1 MPIFKLLVSRKEEIV
16 KELKNELSPPS
27 LDKVASS
34 AYLLTTSQ
42 AGFSQIILPLFLLA
56 AIGLSV
62 FLVQQQTNL
71 IPFAQEN
78 LCNAPGT
85 EDQSVK
91 GGQVADKAKD
101 LDFGNIQCH
110 QKVENINVGC
120 KGNITIK
127 VEGQPQPTNFQVGCI
142 KTRQQTV
149 FANGFVIHFTW
160 SDGRES
166 WDYKKRAAD
175 GGGTLIQN
183 TGFSKRAGTNLS
195 EKKGDGTLTGGYGIT
210 TYADKTVEYNKFG
223 RDGDNN
229 LFQPYESFAIYS
241 PNYNGGVP
249 NNTAEIVQAALGQGS
264 AGTSNQPITSGSTNI
279 GSVRNQGNSG
289 LNQSCDHPGDCTS
302 GNCKSGK
309 CIQGTLTANKECS
322 DNSQCA
328 SNKCNAGKC
337 AAPTGTNNTTN
348 NTSTNRTT
356 GNTTTTN
363 NTSVTNNTTGAPVTN
378 TTTTTNNTTTGTV
391 PVALTKAE
399 ITGFKASYD
408 AFYPKLGA
416 AKDTGNLKVVSTIA
430 NTELASII
438 AELPTCPDD
447 ANVGT
452 CVDSKFRRRFD
463 LAKTAARLSAFYA
476 TFNSIP
482 GACVKADLG
491 LNPLISATSQAG
503 STGRVNLC
511 TDRLVASRI
520 WMVFGGGKFVP
531 ILSTDTKYPQNP
543 TCAGLPTD
551 VLAHFRQA
559 EGLFKTQTGFIEN
572 TVCDGKTTVIP
583 GGGT

>member
-1 MPIFKLLVSRKEEIV
+1 MPKVVNRKSFIV
-16 KELKNELSPPS
+16 NRKKQNLQ
-27 LDKVASS
+27 
-34 AYLLTTSQ
+34 TTNDERRTTNQS
-42 AGFSQIILPLFLLA
+42 GFSQIILPLFLIA
-56 AIGLSV
+56 AIGVTV
-62 FLVQQQTNL
+62 FLVQQRTNL

-78 LCNAPGT
+78 LCNDPGA

-101 LDFGNIQCH
+101 LEFGNIQCH

-120 KGNITIK
+120 KSNVTIK
-127 VEGQPQPTNFQVGCI
+127 VEGQPQPTNFQVGCV

-183 TGFSKRAGTNLS
+183 TGFSKRAGANLS

-210 TYADKTVEYNKFG
+210 TFADKTVEYNKFG

-249 NNTAEIVQAALGQGS
+249 INTAEIVRAVLGQGTT
-264 AGTSNQPITSGSTNI
+264 GTSNQPITSGSTNI

-289 LNQSCDHPGDCTS
+289 LNQSCDDPGDCTS

-337 AAPTGTNNTTN
+337 AAPTTTNNTTN
-348 NTSTNRTT
+348 NTSSNSTARNGTSNTT
-356 GNTTTTN
+356 SGNTTGT
-363 NTSVTNNTTGAPVTN
+363 PVTN
-378 TTTTTNNTTTGTV
+378 TTAGTGTNTTTGTAA
-391 PVALTKAE
+391 PVTLTKAE

-520 WMVFGGGKFVP
+520 WMIFAGGKFVP
-531 ILSTDTKYPQNP
+531 VLSTDTKYPQNP
-543 TCAGLPTD
+543 TCAGLPAD
-551 VLAHFRQA
+551 VLTHFRQA
-559 EGLFKTQTGFIEN
+559 EGLFKNQAGFVEN
-572 TVCDGKTTVIP
+572 TVCDGKTTVAP
-583 GGGT
+583 GGGV